1 MGAGVT
7 RRSLIGGAAAGAA
20 TAAVPGNAAARTRRR
35 RPPRRTA
42 SVVVVGAGFA
52 GLTAARELMKRG
64 IRDVVVLEAR
74 NRAGGRTWT
83 RRIDGVDYDVGGQW
97 LKTEPSQ
104 FGWAQERITKLAADV
119 GVDTFRTYN
128 EGQNVYYADGTLSRY
143 DSRGPLGPIPPDP
156 TGVPDAAKAIVQINE
171 MAQQVPLDAPWEA
184 ANAPEWDGQTFETWK
199 QANAVTPNGRALL
212 DLAIE
217 AVWSAQPRDV
227 SLLHVL
233 WYTRSG
239 DTLDNLINTE
249 GGAQD
254 SRFVGGASAVS
265 RAVARR
271 LGKRVVL
278 RSPVRRIVRRRGRVR
293 VESDR
298 AVVVADRVI
307 LAVPPAVAAK
317 IEHRPALPALRAQLE
332 QRMPMGTVIKCQ
344 ARYPAPFWRE
354 DGLTGQATSL
364 EGPVKIT
371 FDNSPPGG
379 TPGVM
384 LGFIE
389 GTDGRVWGER
399 PRRERRRAVLES
411 FARYFGEAML
421 EPELYVEKSWA
432 ADRWAGGCYTGFTPP
447 GVLLDYGTAL
457 RDTVGPIHFAG
468 TETATRWAGYIDGA
482 VESGERVAAEVADSL
497 S

>member
-1 MGAGVT
+1 MT

-20 TAAVPGNAAARTRRR
+20 ATAVPGAASARTRR
-35 RPPRRTA
+35 PTRRTA
-42 SVVVVGAGFA
+42 TVAVVGAGFA
-52 GLTAARELMKRG
+52 GLTAARELVRNGVK
-64 IRDVVVLEAR
+64 DVVVLEAR
-74 NRAGGRTWT
+74 NRVGGRTWT
-83 RRIDGVDYDVGGQW
+83 RRIGGVDYDVGGQW

-119 GVDTFRTYN
+119 GVETFKTYN

-143 DSRGPLGPIPPDP
+143 DSSGPLGPIPPDP
-156 TGVPDAAKAIVQINE
+156 TGVPDAAKAIQQINS
-171 MAQQVPLDAPWEA
+171 MAKQVPLDAPWTA
-184 ANAPEWDGQTFETWK
+184 ANAAQWDGQTFETWK
-199 QANAVTPNGRALL
+199 QENAVTPNGRALL
-212 DLAIE
+212 DLGIE

-233 WYTRSG
+233 WYTHSG
-239 DTLDNLINTE
+239 DTFDNLINTE

-254 SRFVGGASAVS
+254 GRFVGGASAVS
-265 RAVARR
+265 RRVARR

-278 RSPVRRIVRRRGRVR
+278 RSPVRRIVRKARKVR

-298 AVVVADRVI
+298 VTVVADRVI
-307 LAVPPAVAAK
+307 VAVPPAIAAK
-317 IEHRPALPALRAQLE
+317 IDHRPNLPALRSQLE

-344 ARYPAPFWRE
+344 ARYPKPFWRD

-371 FDNSPPGG
+371 FDNSPPSGE
-379 TPGVM
+379 PGVM

-399 PRRERRRAVLES
+399 GAAERKQAVLES
-411 FARYFGEAML
+411 FARYFGDAML
-421 EPELYVEKSWA
+421 EPEFYVEKSWA
-432 ADRWAGGCYTGFTPP
+432 ADEWAGGCYTGYAPP

-457 RDTVGPIHFAG
+457 REPIGRVHWAG
-468 TETATRWAGYIDGA
+468 TETATRWSGYIDGA
-482 VESGERVAAEVADSL
+482 VQSGERVAAEVLATF
-497 S
+497 